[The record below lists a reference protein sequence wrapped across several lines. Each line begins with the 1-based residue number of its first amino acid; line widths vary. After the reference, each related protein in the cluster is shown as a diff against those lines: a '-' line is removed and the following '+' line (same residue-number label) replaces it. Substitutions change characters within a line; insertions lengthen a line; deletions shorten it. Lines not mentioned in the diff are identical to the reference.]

1 VALQR
6 RTTRHA
12 FEEDTM
18 KTNYPLRSASA
29 LAGLSAAV
37 VCSGIWLGLGLF
49 IFAIQGGVVA

>member
-1 VALQR
+1 
-6 RTTRHA
+6 
-12 FEEDTM
+12 M